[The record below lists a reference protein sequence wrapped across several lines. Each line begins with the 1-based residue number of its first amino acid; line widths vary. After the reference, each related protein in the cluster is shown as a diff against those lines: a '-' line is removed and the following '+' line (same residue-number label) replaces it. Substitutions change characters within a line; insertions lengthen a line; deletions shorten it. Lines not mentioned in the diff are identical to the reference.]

1 MIASTNSPRSPR
13 RADNLGEV
21 LSSVQLPLENIE
33 YTLDQYLLEHGQRL
47 DVETRML
54 LATIRDSIGRVAVT
68 TRRFTETADGP
79 ARQVRSVA

>member
-1 MIASTNSPRSPR
+1 MIASKKSPRSPR
-13 RADNLGEV
+13 PPDQLGEV

-68 TRRFTETADGP
+68 TRRFTETAEDPSG
-79 ARQVRSVA
+79 QVRSVA